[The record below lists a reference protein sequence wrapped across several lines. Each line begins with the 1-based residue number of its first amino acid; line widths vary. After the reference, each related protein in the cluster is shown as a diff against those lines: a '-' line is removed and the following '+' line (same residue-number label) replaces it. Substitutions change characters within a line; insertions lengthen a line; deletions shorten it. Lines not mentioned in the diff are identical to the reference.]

1 MTVCGACA
9 KIGRMS
15 ESVEASEPHPWHIG
29 RLITAWAVAA
39 VFGVMV
45 LVFSPEESRF
55 AWLVFAIGLGSLVTF
70 ALQLGT
76 AQKHGF
82 ITRLAF
88 SIAGCVL
95 ITAGVDGIGTLI
107 GRI

>member
-1 MTVCGACA
+1 MMVFLACA
-9 KIGRMS
+9 KMETMS
-15 ESVEASEPHPWHIG
+15 ATNEAPESHPWHIG
-29 RLITAWAVAA
+29 RLVTAWAVAA

-45 LVFSPEESRF
+45 LVFAPAESRV

-76 AQKHGF
+76 AQKNGF